1 MERIVEGKNEYMVM
15 DDTDTMSPEEQKN
28 FIIEVYKTM
37 SKAELYSLFEFY
49 PWFKDYFVKFGLLNK
64 S

>member
-1 MERIVEGKNEYMVM
+1 MEKIVEGKNEYMVM

-49 PWFKDYFVKFGLLNK
+49 PWFKDYLVKFGLLNK